1 MCAVACFVALAFHM
15 ERVAAASYTVNA
27 LTDIGTGSGTV
38 GDLRYVI
45 TQVNASNDPGN
56 TITFSITG
64 TITLSSALP
73 ALNKPVAITGPTS
86 GTGMTVDGGN
96 AVGVFVVNGG
106 VTASIA
112 NLTIANGNTGDGGGI
127 YNH

>member
-1 MCAVACFVALAFHM
+1 M